1 MRDVRR
7 LMALASAALVLAAGS
22 AAAQGPQRGGIARIP
37 VIGNPTAY
45 NITTPGGFTD
55 IVVGKTLYNTL
66 VKYGSSDLSPQ
77 PDLAESWSLSEDQK
91 VWAFKLRKQV
101 KWHDGTPFTAEDVK
115 FTLDAVINPKVNAA
129 FRSFVRGLTKT
140 EVVDPHTVRLHLD
153 APVGPFLTLLAYNV
167 AIKPKHLLE
176 GKDLNAPS
184 EFIRKPVGT
193 GPFKFQEAVAG
204 SHFSVVAN
212 PDYFE
217 GRPHLDGIVFKVIPN
232 INTQL
237 AQMRTGELDVMLV
250 EPHQLDIFKGV
261 PGVEISTVN
270 QVNHFFAALNNTH
283 PLFKDR
289 QVRQALTHAVDR
301 QAIVEKILQGK
312 GLVASGPIPPV
323 LGWAYNPNVK
333 KYAYDPERAKAL
345 LAEAGWKPG
354 PDGILQ
360 KDRQPFRFTYM
371 VDKGNAVRE
380 QIATILQQY
389 WKRIGLDVSL
399 RVEEWSVYY
408 KIGNI
413 TRDYMARNAWRISP
427 PDPDIGSQYATGG
440 TENHYQYSNPEVDR
454 LLQEAR
460 AASDPAKRKPLYF
473 KAQELIA
480 EDAPVIYLY
489 YPFEIRAIAKRLQG
503 FPGIP
508 YRDAL
513 LYMHQVSIAR

>member
-1 MRDVRR
+1 MRQARG
-7 LMALASAALVLAAGS
+7 LMALAGIAVILAAGG
-22 AAAQGPQRGGIARIP
+22 AAAQAPQRGGVVRIP
-37 VIGNPTAY
+37 VIGNPTP
-45 NITTPGGFTD
+45 NIFTTPGGFAD
-55 IVVGKTLYNTL
+55 IVVGKALFNTL
-66 VKYGSSDLSPQ
+66 VKYGSPDLRPA

-91 VWAFKLRKQV
+91 VWTFRLRKGA
-101 KWHDGTPFTAEDVK
+101 KWHDGAPVTAEDVK
-115 FTLDAVINPKVNAA
+115 FTLDAILNPKVNAA
-129 FRSFVRGLTKT
+129 FRAFVRGLTKA
-140 EVVDPHTVRLHLD
+140 EVVDAHTVRLHLES
-153 APVGPFLTLLAYNV
+153 PVGPFLTLLAYNI

-176 GKDLNAPS
+176 GRDLNAPS

-204 SHFSVVAN
+204 SHFSLVAN

-217 GRPHLDGIVFKVIPN
+217 GRPHLDGVVFKVLPN

-237 AQMRTGELDVMLV
+237 AQMRTGELDIMLV
-250 EPHQLDIFKGV
+250 EPHQLEIFKGIA
-261 PGVEISTVN
+261 GVEISTVN

-289 QVRQALTHAVDR
+289 RVRQALAHAVDR
-301 QAIVEKILQGK
+301 QAIVDTILAGK
-312 GLVASGPIPPV
+312 GQVATGPIPPV
-323 LGWAYNPNVK
+323 LEWAYNPNVK
-333 KYAYDPERAKAL
+333 RYPFDPERAKAL

-354 PDGILQ
+354 GDGILHR
-360 KDRQPFRFTYM
+360 DGQPFRFTYM

-389 WKRIGLDVSL
+389 WKRIGLEVTL

-413 TRDYMARNAWRISP
+413 TRDYLARNAWRISP
-427 PDPDIGSQYATGG
+427 PDPDIASQYMTGG

-460 AASDPAKRKPLYF
+460 ALADPARRKPLYF
-473 KAQELIA
+473 KAQEIIA
-480 EDAPVIYLY
+480 EDAPVIWLY
-489 YPFEIRAIAKRLQG
+489 YPHEIRAITKRLHG
-503 FPGIP
+503 FPGLP

-513 LYMHQVSIAR
+513 TYLHQAWLAR